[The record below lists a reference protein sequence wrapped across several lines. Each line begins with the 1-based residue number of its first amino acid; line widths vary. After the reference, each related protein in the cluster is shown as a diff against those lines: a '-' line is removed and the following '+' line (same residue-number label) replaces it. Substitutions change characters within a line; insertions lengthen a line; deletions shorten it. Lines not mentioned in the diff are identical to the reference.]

1 MTETMNV
8 IDLAMLATVTG
19 GKKHHHHHH
28 KPKAQA
34 DASQVAGMTSRST
47 RAPGA
52 TQLAQQPADGGA

>member
-19 GKKHHHHHH
+19 GKKHHHHH
-28 KPKAQA
+28 KPKGST

-47 RAPGA
+47 LAPGA